1 MASMLSPGKW
11 HEKVPRTLHENLLF
25 RRKILDLAESDRH
38 VRSELR
44 VMCRDDALFYI
55 NVFCWQFNPS
65 FRGIAAVHPFI
76 TFPVQ
81 ERVLCARPETH
92 KAFRPYDRG
101 VFWCI
106 ENDKTMACEK
116 SRWQGASWLFLI
128 AQDWHCTFHEFVQ
141 TLNISRNE
149 DAVDDGSKDSLF
161 WKVRYMHERLPE
173 WLTGPIETSKLYFHW
188 QLTDSEMTG
197 QASTARSG
205 VGGRATEIF
214 VDEYP
219 EIQAAQELREKT
231 ALTANSRFFNGT
243 HLGVGT
249 PFEVMCNP
257 KKSPEIVRQRMHWTD
272 NPQQNPGLYRFNP
285 HNPAVPEI
293 LDTDYTFPA
302 GYKFVLDGTPSGG
315 HAPGVRSP
323 WYDRKCVE
331 IGDSRAIAQNLD
343 IDVQGSA
350 KQFFDPLKIRSLIDQ
365 CEPPLWIG
373 DIDFD
378 PAGRFRKLVEDPEGR
393 LRLWVRPVGDGQSL
407 VRSKYFV
414 GNDIAAGT
422 GATPSCSAII
432 DGPRGIKIGE
442 YVNPFIEEKPFAQF
456 VTALCR
462 WLVDDRGNGAMV
474 VWDAG
479 GQQGIKFETEF
490 LRLGYLNYYHD
501 KDDVNHVNFAKP
513 SKRPGFYGSDAAEYR
528 TVKDYRDAIYD
539 GSLTDRS
546 EECLSETLLFEWDAK
561 TGKVQHS
568 GKTRTNDPSG
578 ARENHGDRVTA
589 AKLAWMLAKDYA
601 AGGRKSPDLPKGPEI
616 NSLEWLMA
624 LQTQDEERLEP
635 YD

>member
-1 MASMLSPGKW
+1 MSILSPGRW
-11 HEKVPRTLHENLLF
+11 HESVPRTLRANCIY
-25 RRKILDLAESDRH
+25 RKKILDAARYDRD
-38 VRSELR
+38 VQRRLR
-44 VMCRDDALFYI
+44 VRCKDDALFFI
-55 NVFCWQFNPS
+55 NTFVYQFNPS

-81 ERVLCARPETH
+81 ERVLNARPETH
-92 KAFRPYDRG
+92 KMYRPFDRG

-149 DAVDDGSKDSLF
+149 DAVDDGTKDSLF
-161 WKVRYMHERLPE
+161 WKVRYMHERLPV
-173 WLTGPIETSKLYFHW
+173 WLTGEIEDSKLYFHYH
-188 QLTDSEMTG
+188 LTDSEMTG
-197 QASTARSG
+197 QASTAKSG

-219 EIQAAQELREKT
+219 ETPAAQELREKT

-243 HLGVGT
+243 HKGVGT
-249 PFEVMCNP
+249 PFEVMCDE
-257 KKSPEIVRQRMHWTD
+257 KKSPEIIRQRMHWTD
-272 NPQQNPGLYRFNP
+272 NPQQNPGLYEYDP
-285 HNPAVPEI
+285 LTPGKPKI
-293 LDTDYTFPA
+293 LDKEFVFPK
-302 GYKFVLDGTPSGG
+302 GYKFVLDGTPAGG
-315 HAPGVRSP
+315 HRPGVRSP

-350 KQFFDPLKIRSLIDQ
+350 KQFFDALKIRNLVERCS
-365 CEPPLWIG
+365 PPLWVG
-373 DIDFD
+373 DVDYD
-378 PAGRFRKLVEDPEGR
+378 PAGRFRRIVEDPEGR
-393 LRLWVRPVGDGQSL
+393 LRLWVRPVHDGQRLPKST
-407 VRSKYFV
+407 YCI

-422 GATPSCSAII
+422 GATPSCMAII
-432 DGPRGIKIGE
+432 DAHRGMKIGE
-442 YVNPFIEEKPFAQF
+442 YVDPFIEEKPFAQL
-456 VTALCR
+456 VTAVAG
-462 WLVDDRGNGAMV
+462 WLEARV

-479 GQQGIKFETEF
+479 GQQGVKFETEF

-501 KDDVNHVNFAKP
+501 KDDTSHINFAKP

-528 TVKDYRDAIYD
+528 TVKDYRDAIYCGD
-539 GSLTDRS
+539 LVDLSAD
-546 EECLSETLLFEWDAK
+546 CLGETLLFEWDDK

-568 GKTRTNDPSG
+568 GKKRTNDPSG

-589 AKLAWMLAKDYA
+589 AKLAWMIAKEYA
-601 AGGRKSPDLPKGPEI
+601 SGGRKSIDRPIGPEPG
-616 NSLEWLMA
+616 SMEWLLM
-624 LQTQDEERLEP
+624 LETRDEEALVP